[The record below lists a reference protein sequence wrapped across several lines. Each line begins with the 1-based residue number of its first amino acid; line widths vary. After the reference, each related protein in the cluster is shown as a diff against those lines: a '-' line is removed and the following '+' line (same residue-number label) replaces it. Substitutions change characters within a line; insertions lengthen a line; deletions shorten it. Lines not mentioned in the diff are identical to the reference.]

1 MGNVLEPTLIN
12 ILIILLPI
20 CLYQLIWH
28 ESILLSKHDIYNSM
42 TFGLVCSVSLI
53 LCMTFAVEPIPE
65 YRFDMRLIPIF
76 IGILYGGYLPG
87 AMVVTAFYLYR
98 LILGGDGVFFSVVVF
113 ILPFLIAFLMHKKF
127 IMMSNNRK
135 IISIST
141 LLIVTHGWSLL
152 LTNVLI
158 KDTGTLDWFSF
169 NIFMLGFMLLNFSTM
184 LLAVLLIHNTYRNNR
199 IFMEAQKSEQLQT
212 IGQLAASVA
221 HEIRNPMT
229 VVRGFLQIFQNST
242 NMTED
247 QQKFTQI
254 MINEMDRAQVIITDY
269 LSLAKPTSEL
279 FLEKINLQEHLVLIK
294 EVMSPFALYKG
305 ISIEEFLD
313 PDLFVFADKE
323 KLSQVLVNI
332 LKNSIE
338 ASSDGASILL
348 KAEKINNFIHIKV
361 IDFGE
366 GMTEEQVKQLGTPF
380 YSTKEKGTGIGMM
393 VSYNIIH
400 YLQGKIEVKS
410 KKGYG
415 TTMTIILP
423 EAK

>member
-1 MGNVLEPTLIN
+1 
-12 ILIILLPI
+12 
-20 CLYQLIWH
+20 
-28 ESILLSKHDIYNSM
+28 M